1 MPAYSMEAMLCEGQA
16 GVKELFEFVKNNAEA
31 MDSYRME
38 QAIYTRIMSIGLS
51 AMKGYFAGKVPVT

>member
-31 MDSYRME
+31 MDSYGME
-38 QAIYTRIMSIGLS
+38 QAIYRPSILE
-51 AMKGYFAGKVPVT
+51 

>member
-1 MPAYSMEAMLCEGQA
+1 MSAYSVEEMVLEGQA

-51 AMKGYFAGKVPVT
+51 AMKRYFAEKAAVT